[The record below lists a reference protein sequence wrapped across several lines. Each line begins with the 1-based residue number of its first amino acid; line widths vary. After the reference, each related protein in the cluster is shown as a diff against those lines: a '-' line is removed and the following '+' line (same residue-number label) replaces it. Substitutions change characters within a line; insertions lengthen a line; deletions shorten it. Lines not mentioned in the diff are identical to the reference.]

1 MTSDEEYEAL
11 MDMPL
16 TELVDYTLELKE
28 TIKIMAM
35 LIKELTG
42 DEEE

>member
-1 MTSDEEYEAL
+1 MNEEYEAL

-16 TELVDYTLELKE
+16 TELVDYTIELKE
-28 TIKIMAM
+28 TIKTMAR
-35 LIKELTG
+35 LIDELTG

>member
-1 MTSDEEYEAL
+1 MNEEYEAL

-16 TELVDYTLELKE
+16 TELVDYTIELKE